1 MSTAA
6 VDLVAAL
13 VAVDMEG
20 PTAVGLAAVILV
32 AASAAADMAG
42 TPATSGTAVR
52 MAAAAAVASGGSTG
66 GARGALAPLPP
77 GTPWS
82 PPGATPRI
90 FCAINGGRG
99 CSGLQ
104 ELEEEEA
111 SAPLY
116 FILGSAPGGGGG
128 DGGSGDWFG
137 GGFRRDQRDRR
148 DLRGG
153 GHNYGAGGFYHRG
166 GDDGWRRPRPP
177 KLSFPRYDGE
187 SDPLTWLNKCDL
199 FFRGAST
206 MEEEKVWTTSLHLD
220 GVAAEWYFQLERD
233 HGLVSWARF
242 GEYLNLRFGPPICSN
257 SLGELKELKRT
268 ASVEEYQR
276 RFLALLCRC
285 DDLTPQHQ
293 IDLFTAGLGQPLSSD
308 VEMQRPTSLQSAMSL
323 ARAYERRTSSSF
335 QAPKSAFRSKQLAA
349 PSASAA
355 STPTSELPKTETAKP
370 RFRRLSPEEIAEN
383 RANGQCY
390 FCPEKF
396 SKDHKCATKGV
407 FLLAMDNDD
416 DSEPR
421 GRYWDI
427 LGGYNGYQYGGYSPS
442 LC

>member
-1 MSTAA
+1 M
-6 VDLVAAL
+6 
-13 VAVDMEG
+13 
-20 PTAVGLAAVILV
+20 
-32 AASAAADMAG
+32 
-42 TPATSGTAVR
+42 
-52 MAAAAAVASGGSTG
+52 
-66 GARGALAPLPP
+66 
-77 GTPWS
+77 
-82 PPGATPRI
+82 
-90 FCAINGGRG
+90 
-99 CSGLQ
+99 
-104 ELEEEEA
+104 
-111 SAPLY
+111 
-116 FILGSAPGGGGG
+116 
-128 DGGSGDWFG
+128 
-137 GGFRRDQRDRR
+137 
-148 DLRGG
+148 
-153 GHNYGAGGFYHRG
+153 
-166 GDDGWRRPRPP
+166 
-177 KLSFPRYDGE
+177 
-187 SDPLTWLNKCDL
+187 
-199 FFRGAST
+199 
-206 MEEEKVWTTSLHLD
+206 
-220 GVAAEWYFQLERD
+220 
-233 HGLVSWARF
+233 VSWARF

-308 VEMQRPTSLQSAMSL
+308 VEMQRPTSLESAMSL

-349 PSASAA
+349 PCASAT
-355 STPTSELPKTETAKP
+355 STPTSEPPKTETAKP
-370 RFRRLSPEEIAEN
+370 RFRRLSPEEIAEK
-383 RANGQCY
+383 RANRQCY